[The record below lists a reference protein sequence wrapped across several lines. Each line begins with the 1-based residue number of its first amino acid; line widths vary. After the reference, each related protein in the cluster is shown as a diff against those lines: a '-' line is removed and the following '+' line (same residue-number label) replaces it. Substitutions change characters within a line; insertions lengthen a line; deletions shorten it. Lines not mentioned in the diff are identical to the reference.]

1 MTRSILRVATLAA
14 TLVAGLSAVSSASA
28 TNWQSNASAGGSAF
42 TASDASS
49 IIIRSA
55 QANGF
60 GYRCNSG
67 SISGTLAGPTG
78 PVNTGPWNNVETFTP
93 SFNTCS
99 IAGTPVTIS
108 GATGH
113 FDATSY
119 SGGIT
124 SGYFRASWT
133 ATYVGTCVWP
143 VTIEAPATS
152 DGTSIT
158 LSTTQTGTISWG
170 AGPPGCLSFEGATG
184 AGSSNVRLVGYDG
197 TNYVPAVFTYG
208 SFRPSIFY

>member
-1 MTRSILRVATLAA
+1 MSRSILRAATLAA

-42 TASDASS
+42 SASDPNEVVVK
-49 IIIRSA
+49 SA
-55 QANGF
+55 LSNGF
-60 GYRCNSG
+60 GYNCRSA
-67 SISGTLAGPTG
+67 SVAGTLAGPTG
-78 PVNTGPWNNVETFTP
+78 PVNTGPWNNAETFTP
-93 SFNTCS
+93 SFVTCS
-99 IAGTPVTIS
+99 IAGIAVAIS

-119 SGGIT
+119 SGGVT
-124 SGYFRASWT
+124 SGQFRASWT
-133 ATYVGTCVWP
+133 ATWVTCPFSV
-143 VTIEAPATS
+143 VIDAPATS

-158 LSTTQTGTISWG
+158 LGTTQTGTVSWPASPRSCQTATG
-170 AGPPGCLSFEGATG
+170 STG

-197 TNYVPAVFTYG
+197 TNFIPAVFTYD